1 MEYTSTNIKSMVI
14 DTIIKYPELDS
25 TSIRK
30 KIKIE
35 FGYIMTIQEFENTIN
50 VKGKLIDCL
59 DLNDG
64 KYVFKDSHKSEV
76 NLLKNGQ
83 PSFFD
88 KEIYVIYS
96 EKKSELDK
104 LINQNLFDYNFKN
117 IISKLKKECDLIEV
131 EIVDKIHLYELSYE
145 IVYNYLKKKN
155 FHHFIDASS
164 KIKDYLTAK
173 NIVESSGY
181 FKKERQNI
189 KEEYKALCES
199 IWKDGIISRNERNK
213 LDKFCKLNKIDSI
226 SQHFLESE
234 ILGKLNILDLNFNE
248 IINFYHTVENLSSIE
263 IKNVIKKEYQQIID
277 IKKIDQVI
285 KEIKNNK
292 DSPNDYSNIK
302 PSYSLNFNNNYI
314 HVFTTENE
322 LNTFYSFEIAHI
334 KNNINEDFK
343 IIIKK
348 DIVDRNNIYE
358 ISDIITDAICY
369 KTNTGNNL
377 HEFLEIKEFVKKQ
390 VRKQLI
396 N

>member
-14 DTIIKYPELDS
+14 DTIIKFPQLDS
-25 TSIRK
+25 TTIRK

-59 DLNDG
+59 DYNDG
-64 KYVFKDSHKSEV
+64 KYVFKDSHKSEI
-76 NLLKNGQ
+76 NILKNGQ
-83 PSFFD
+83 PSFFE
-88 KEIYVIYS
+88 KEIYIIYS

-104 LINQNLFDYNFKN
+104 LINQNLFEYNFKN
-117 IISKLKKECDLIEV
+117 IISKIKKECDLLEV
-131 EIVDKIHLYELSYE
+131 EIVDKIYLYELNYE

-155 FHHFIDASS
+155 FHHFIDASN

-189 KEEYKALCES
+189 KEEYKTLCES

-213 LDKFCKLNKIDSI
+213 LDQFCKINKIDSI

-248 IINFYHTVENLSSIE
+248 IINFYHSIEKRSSIE

-292 DSPNDYSNIK
+292 DSSIDYNKIK
-302 PSYSLNFNNNYI
+302 PSYTLNFNNNFI

-348 DIVDRNNIYE
+348 DIIDRNNIYE

-369 KTNTGNNL
+369 KTITGNNL
-377 HEFLEIKEFVKKQ
+377 HEFLEIKEFVKKE